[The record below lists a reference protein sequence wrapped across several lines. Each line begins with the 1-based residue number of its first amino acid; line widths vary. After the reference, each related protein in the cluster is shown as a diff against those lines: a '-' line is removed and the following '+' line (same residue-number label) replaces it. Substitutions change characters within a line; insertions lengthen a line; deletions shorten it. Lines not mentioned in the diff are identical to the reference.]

1 MDFQH
6 FSYQFAVIEDN
17 RIPTRPRGSRVM
29 PPTGLQICLR
39 PRVTLN
45 FDLLTSKLI
54 VSVPL
59 PRGPFAPIVIKV
71 SQSVFKTKNSDRSLT
86 LSVMQN
92 TTYSLTELSVRGILY
107 PVMLRQ
113 LTTLNCFKSRLGK

>member
-54 VSVPL
+54 VSVPV

-71 SQSVFKTKNSDRSLT
+71 SQSVFKTRNSDRSLT
-86 LSVMQN
+86 ICNAEYDLLTNRVVSAWNSVPG
-92 TTYSLTELSVRGILY
+92 YVASAIA
-107 PVMLRQ
+107 
-113 LTTLNCFKSRLGK
+113 LN